1 MGINISQIKN
11 QNLKELASL
20 VDNSFDGKTRGNGM
34 IDDCELSVFIDK
46 AKKSEMGAECAEML
60 GLSNTTQNN
69 NVQNVKTKPSLSEL
83 ETKIKKKKE
92 EIKQICLKLEKP
104 SYSQK
109 GANIGAAVLGV
120 SGGLLGLI
128 GDDALIAMFATTVGL
143 GAGVVIGGIIGGI
156 VGKVVDLMSD
166 KQETRTKEQVELEK
180 ALKKAEKE
188 LQILEK
194 QYNEYQCDACL
205 SAEHTC
211 QQ

>member
-92 EIKQICLKLEKP
+92 EMKQMCLKLDIH
-104 SYSQK
+104 SYSDE
-109 GANIGAAVLGV
+109 GATIGAAALFVPATV
-120 SGGLLGLI
+120 MALLG
-128 GDDALIAMFATTVGL
+128 GDALIGMFVVGASL
-143 GAGVVIGGIIGGI
+143 VTGAAIGGI
-156 VGKVVDLMSD
+156 VGKVVELISN
-166 KQETRTKEQVELEK
+166 KLKPRTKEQVELEK
-180 ALKKAEKE
+180 ALIKAEKE